1 MSDLISYSLLIS
13 GIALWFL
20 GSFPLLGKRS
30 IFDKLHFLSIS
41 DTLGSLLIVLSLL
54 MKIPREWPI
63 LILAMISLTIWNSI
77 LGYVMAYCTFK
88 DSE

>member
-1 MSDLISYSLLIS
+1 
-13 GIALWFL
+13 
-20 GSFPLLGKRS
+20 
-30 IFDKLHFLSIS
+30 
-41 DTLGSLLIVLSLL
+41 LIVLSLL